1 MIGELCSWRVTPLLH
16 FCEHAPNLLMCL
28 PACSYLTRP
37 SVDCGKCKKPGFPVI
52 GLHSQMRDDRVDAA
66 ICCGGAPFHKA
77 TRSARWITRA
87 SARGWRH
94 RTALN
99 PPTHGH
105 SSVSLIWRRRNLSR
119 SDRDAAT
126 WRGKLA
132 ATVLNWPITALLVVS
147 QLECRAT
154 SRHGGAARPGQAPAL
169 RCMLG
174 HYRVAPAIDTKKNLR

>member
-16 FCEHAPNLLMCL
+16 FCEHAPNLPYVFTNLRL
-28 PACSYLTRP
+28 PRP
-37 SVDCGKCKKPGFPVI
+37 SVDCGKCKKPGFPVT
-52 GLHSQMRDDRVDAA
+52 GLHSQMRDDRVEAA
-66 ICCGGAPFHKA
+66 ICCGRAPFHKA

-87 SARGWRH
+87 SARARRP

-99 PPTHGH
+99 PPMHGH

-119 SDRDAAT
+119 SDRDAAA

-154 SRHGGAARPGQAPAL
+154 SRHGGAARPGQASAL
-169 RCMLG
+169 RRMLG
-174 HYRVAPAIDTKKNLR
+174 HYRIAPAIDTKKNLR